1 MLTKEEKEKLERLY
15 QSLAK
20 DEKILRLKDIQMHR
34 GSNCYIH
41 SFKVAKVA
49 VHRVMNHKGYN
60 LENVILGAILH
71 DYYLYDWRVDHSKK
85 KKHGRRHPLIAEE
98 NAKRDFNISPEVS
111 EIIKCHM
118 WPLTP
123 HLFPKSKEAKLI
135 NYVDDVVATREA
147 LTSRRFK
154 KKHLERSLK
163 FIERL
168 FDE

>member
-1 MLTKEEKEKLERLY
+1 
-15 QSLAK
+15 
-20 DEKILRLKDIQMHR
+20 
-34 GSNCYIH
+34 
-41 SFKVAKVA
+41 
-49 VHRVMNHKGYN
+49 
-60 LENVILGAILH
+60 
-71 DYYLYDWRVDHSKK
+71 
-85 KKHGRRHPLIAEE
+85 
-98 NAKRDFNISPEVS
+98 
-111 EIIKCHM
+111 M